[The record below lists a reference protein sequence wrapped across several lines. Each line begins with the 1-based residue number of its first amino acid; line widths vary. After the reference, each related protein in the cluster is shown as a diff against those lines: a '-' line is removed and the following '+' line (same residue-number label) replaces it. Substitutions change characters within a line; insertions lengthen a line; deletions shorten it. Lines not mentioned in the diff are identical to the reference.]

1 MMALINSLP
10 LSPSLNYA
18 LLTAHLRKNPS
29 QWKAAVEFLKG
40 NDLMNLSLGRHEITF
55 DGVYANVEEYVSK
68 TESVFETHRKYIDIQ
83 CVVLGREYIY
93 VTDISKV
100 SEPLTAFDERKD
112 IQFFKSADR
121 YDKVL
126 ADKDNFVVLF
136 PSDAHQP
143 CMAFDGKPCKIRKV
157 VVKVPVK

>member
-68 TESVFETHRKYIDIQ
+68 IESVFETHRKYIDIQ
-83 CVVLGREYIY
+83 
-93 VTDISKV
+93 
-100 SEPLTAFDERKD
+100 
-112 IQFFKSADR
+112 FFKSADG